1 MTKGVDFKTKTVQDT
16 FDLLKVAYRM
26 SCQGG
31 DMLIAAV
38 AIVFALIV
46 AGVLW
51 RTGATQIPRE
61 MRESFSPQDLE
72 VLQEDLNFR
81 KLVGQIVV
89 ISIAFILIFW
99 LIL

>member
-1 MTKGVDFKTKTVQDT
+1 
-16 FDLLKVAYRM
+16 
-26 SCQGG
+26 
-31 DMLIAAV
+31 MLIAAM
-38 AIVFALIV
+38 AIIFALII
-46 AGVLW
+46 ASVLW

-81 KLVGQIVV
+81 KLVGQIVM

-99 LIL
+99 MIW